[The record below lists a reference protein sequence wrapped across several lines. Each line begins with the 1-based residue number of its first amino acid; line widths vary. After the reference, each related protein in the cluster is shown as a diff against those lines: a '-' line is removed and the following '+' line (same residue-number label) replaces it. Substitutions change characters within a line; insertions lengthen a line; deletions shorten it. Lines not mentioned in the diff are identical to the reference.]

1 MNVREEAHKMKLAA
15 PYMAAA
21 SMDKRNGALQK
32 IAEALEA
39 NKERIFEENGLDV
52 KAALGNGVAQSV
64 VKRLKF
70 DEGKLRDA
78 IAGIRQMVDLP
89 DPVGKVTLKRE
100 LDEGLVLERVTVPIG
115 VIGVIFEARPDALI
129 QISALCIKSGNCAIL
144 KGGKETARTNKIL
157 FGLVHEAAVA
167 AGLPESC
174 LLQVEL
180 HNEIDELLECQGDVD
195 LLIPRGS
202 NQFVQ
207 YIMDN
212 TNIPVMGHAAGICHI
227 YLDEKADLAKAI
239 PVIVDAKTQYPAV
252 CNATETLLV
261 NRKIAEA
268 ALPAVLQALVQA
280 GVKLRGSREVAD
292 LVKELREAGKLGEAK
307 ENAHDESGKQ
317 GALATGEKAGQESW
331 MAESSVFDVEVM
343 GDEDFA
349 TEYVDLII
357 SLKLVEDVAEAAD
370 HINKFGSHHTDCILT
385 EDDET
390 ANYFMQ
396 IVDSAGVYR
405 NCSTRFA
412 DGFRYG
418 FGAEVGVSTGK
429 LHARGPVGLE
439 GLVTYK
445 YRLTGQGHLVGDY
458 VSGKKSFHHRDI

>member
-1 MNVREEAHKMKLAA
+1 MVVREEARKMKLAA
-15 PYMAAA
+15 PHMAAA
-21 SMDKRNGALQK
+21 SEETRNAALAK
-32 IAEALEA
+32 IIETL
-39 NKERIFEENGLDV
+39 EENRDAIFRENAADV
-52 KAALGNGVAQSV
+52 QAAEDANVAKAVI
-64 VKRLKF
+64 KRLKF
-70 DEGKLRDA
+70 DENKLRDA
-78 IAGIRQMVDLP
+78 IAGIRQMIGLE

-100 LDEGLVLERVTVPIG
+100 LDEGLVLQRVSVPIG

-157 FGLVHEAAVA
+157 FGLVHGAAVE

-180 HNEIDELLECQGDVD
+180 HNEIDELLKCQGDVD

-202 NQFVQ
+202 NKFVQ

-227 YLDEKADLAKAI
+227 YLDEKADLVKSV

-252 CNATETLLV
+252 CNAVETLLV
-261 NRKIAEA
+261 NRKIAA
-268 ALPAVLQALVQA
+268 DALPVVLEALVKA
-280 GVKLRGSREVAD
+280 NVKLRGSAEVAE
-292 LVKELREAGKLGEAK
+292 LVQVLQAAGKLAGGEAYAI
-307 ENAHDESGKQ
+307 EIM
-317 GALATGEKAGQESW
+317 GE
-331 MAESSVFDVEVM
+331 
-343 GDEDFA
+343 EDFA
-349 TEYVDLII
+349 TEYTDLII
-357 SLKLVEDVAEAAD
+357 SLKLVENVAEAAD

-385 EDDET
+385 EDDAT
-390 ANYFMQ
+390 AEYFLQM
-396 IVDSAGVYR
+396 VDSAGVYR

-445 YRLTGQGHLVGDY
+445 YRLIGNGQLVGDY
-458 VSGKKSFHHRDI
+458 VSGKKQFHHKDI